1 SDTGALRIDGTV
13 VAVVTG
19 MTRLAPGG
27 ARVHRVSTRAAL
39 RVGTHVDAAVDSAV
53 RDATRRHHTATH
65 LLHAALRNRL
75 GAHVRQKGSLVA
87 PDRLRFDFDHFQPL
101 SADDR
106 REVERVVNEQVFLNT
121 PVSTDLK
128 STEEAIKG
136 GAMALF
142 GEKYGE
148 TVRVVSVG
156 DYSVELCG
164 GTHVRATGDIGP
176 FVLTEESGVAAGVR
190 RIEALTGAA
199 AVAFLQDREAVISGA
214 TSALGVPA
222 ADLPQAIEKL
232 QADS

>member
-1 SDTGALRIDGTV
+1 
-13 VAVVTG
+13 
-19 MTRLAPGG
+19 
-27 ARVHRVSTRAAL
+27 
-39 RVGTHVDAAVDSAV
+39 DAAVDSAV

-101 SADDR
+101 SAGDR
-106 REVERVVNEQVFLNT
+106 REIERVVNEQVFLNT

-176 FVLTEESGVAAGVR
+176 FVLTEESGGAAGVR
-190 RIEALTGAA
+190 RSEALTGAA

-232 QADS
+232 QADSKRLARENAQLKMKLALGGTSAEQDDAI